1 MYAGHVGVAVGA
13 KGLRSALPLWALI
26 IASQLPDW
34 ADASMC
40 LAGVANSTP
49 GWYSHSFPAI
59 GVLTIVGALVYL
71 ATTRDAVGSA
81 FVGALVLSHAPLDY
95 LTGLKPTWSGGPI
108 IGLQLYRHPGWDFV
122 AEAMVILTGWV
133 VYRAS
138 FPKNRQSSREVW
150 SMLGALLAI
159 QALADIVFSISP
171 GLRKC

>member
-1 MYAGHVGVAVGA
+1 MYAGHVGAAVGA
-13 KGLRSALPLWALI
+13 KGLRSSLPLWVLI

-34 ADASMC
+34 ADATVC
-40 LAGVANSTP
+40 LAGVTSSTP

-71 ATTRDAVGSA
+71 ATTRDVVGSA
-81 FVGALVLSHAPLDY
+81 FVGALIVSHALLDY
-95 LTGLKPTWSGGPI
+95 VTGLKPTWGGGPM
-108 IGLQLYRHPGWDFV
+108 IGLQLYRHPAWDFV
-122 AEAMVILTGWV
+122 AESLVILIGWI

-138 FPKNRQSSREVW
+138 FPKDRQSSREVW
-150 SMLGALLAI
+150 SILGALLAI

>member
-1 MYAGHVGVAVGA
+1 MYAGHVGIALGA
-13 KGLRSALPLWALI
+13 KGVRNSLPLWALI

-34 ADASMC
+34 TDATVC
-40 LAGVANSTP
+40 LAGVTSSTP

-81 FVGALVLSHAPLDY
+81 FVGAMVVSHALLDFV
-95 LTGLKPTWSGGPI
+95 TGLKPTWTGGPI
-108 IGLQLYRHPGWDFV
+108 IGLQLYRHPGLDFL
-122 AEAMVILTGWV
+122 AEAIVIVLGWM

-138 FPKNRQSSREVW
+138 FPKARQSSREVW
-150 SMLGALLAI
+150 AMLGALLAI